1 MESGS
6 VVEYIDQQKITCAV
20 VLEIKKLRLRLLT
33 ENNRE
38 VKLSANRLSH
48 KGDHHLEL
56 TIGRDKLVGA
66 LKKIAARRKALIDEI
81 DIKELWE
88 TFNTEREWIDLATMT
103 GLCFPNNATS
113 DHESA
118 VVRAFFVNR
127 LYFKFDH
134 HRFFPNSEERV
145 EQITAQNRAAE
156 RRQRMIE
163 ISSRWLQEA
172 LNNETPTLPQPPQN
186 LVPMLQAHYIDNK
199 TTASNG
205 LCRAILKKAGLED
218 PERIFLILTKLG
230 VWDPNENIDLLRYD
244 LPTTFSEQI
253 QSSAVRLVDNA
264 PDPRTDAQRRDL
276 TALQTI
282 TIDGQSTLDY
292 DDALSLEIQSNQY
305 RLGIH
310 IADVG
315 HFVKRGDPLDREAMQ
330 RGSSVYMPDQ
340 KLPMLPPTLA
350 EDLCSL
356 KADHPRPAIST
367 MVTISPT
374 FDIIDFEIFASMIE
388 VKRQLT
394 YYEANV
400 LTDGGDE
407 EMTTLKAIGAKFRQ
421 KRLDQGAIQIS
432 LPEISV
438 WLNPEGNPI
447 VNKINR
453 ESPGRLLVSEIMI
466 MANWLMARMLDDH
479 KAPAIYRTQANPKER
494 LFKQDGGSL
503 FQNWMQ
509 RKLLSRFVLNTAAEH
524 HTGLGLNAY
533 VTATS
538 PIRKYFDLMT
548 QRQLRAAIGLEP
560 LYSIEEVERIIQ
572 ALEQPMGSIIR
583 TQYARQRYWLLKYLE
598 GQIGLKTEAIVLAK
612 RRNNHII
619 LLKEFMTECNL
630 PLSAGMNLKPEDLV
644 QVTIQHVSAR
654 RDLLSVFMG

>member
-48 KGDHHLEL
+48 KSDHHLEL
-56 TIGRDKLVGA
+56 TIGRDKLVAA
-66 LKKIAARRKALIDEI
+66 LKKIGERRKALIDEI
-81 DIKELWE
+81 DIRELWE

-103 GLCFPNNATS
+103 ALCFPNNVTS

-134 HRFFPNSEERV
+134 YRFFPNSKKRV
-145 EQITAQNRAAE
+145 EQINAQNRAAE
-156 RRQRMIE
+156 RRRRMIE
-163 ISSRWLQEA
+163 ISSRWLQDA
-172 LNNETPTLPQPPQN
+172 LNNETHTLPPPPQD

-199 TTASNG
+199 AITSNG
-205 LCRAILKKAGLED
+205 LCQAILKKAGLED
-218 PERIFLILTKLG
+218 PERIFFVLTKLG
-230 VWDPNENIDLLRYD
+230 VWDQNENIDLLRYD
-244 LPTTFSEQI
+244 IPTTFSESI
-253 QSSAVRLVDNA
+253 RSSAVNLVDNA
-264 PDPRTDAQRRDL
+264 PDPRADAQRRDL

-292 DDALSLEIQSNQY
+292 DDAISLENKGDHY
-305 RLGIH
+305 LLGVH

-315 HFVKRGDPLDREAMQ
+315 HFVKRGDPLDREAIR

-356 KADHPRPAIST
+356 KAGHPRPAIST
-367 MVTISPT
+367 LVTISPT

-400 LTDGGDE
+400 MADGSDE

-453 ESPGRLLVSEIMI
+453 ESPGRMLIAEIMI
-466 MANWLMARMLDDH
+466 MANWLMACTLADRQ
-479 KAPAIYRTQANPKER
+479 APAIYRTQANPKER

-538 PIRKYFDLMT
+538 PIRKYFDLVT

-560 LYSIEEVERIIQ
+560 LYTIEEIEQIIQ

-598 GQIGLKTEAIVLAK
+598 SQIGLKTEAIVLAK
-612 RRNNHII
+612 RRNNHVI

>member
-6 VVEYIDQQKITCAV
+6 VVEYIDQQKIICAV
-20 VLEIKKLRLRLLT
+20 VLEIKKMRLRLLT
-33 ENNRE
+33 EHNRE

-48 KGDHHLEL
+48 QGDRHLDL
-56 TIGRDKLVGA
+56 SIGRDKLVAA
-66 LKKIAARRKALIDEI
+66 LKKIADQRKALIDEI
-81 DIKELWE
+81 DIEELWE
-88 TFNTEREWIDLATMT
+88 TFNAEREWIDLATMT

-134 HRFFPNSEERV
+134 HRFFPNTPERV
-145 EQITAQNRAAE
+145 AQIKAQNRETE
-156 RRQRMIE
+156 RRRRMIE
-163 ISSRWLQEA
+163 ISSRWLQDA
-172 LNNETPTLPQPPQN
+172 FKNELPTLPQPPPD
-186 LVPMLQAHYIDNK
+186 LVPMLQAYYIDSK
-199 TTASNG
+199 ATASNG
-205 LCRAILKKAGLED
+205 LCQEILKKAGLED
-218 PERIFLILTKLG
+218 PERIFLVLTKLG
-230 VWDPNENIDLLRYD
+230 VWDQNENIDLLRYEI
-244 LPTTFSEQI
+244 PTTFSEKI
-253 QSSAVRLVDNA
+253 RSNAARLVDSA
-264 PDPRTDAQRRDL
+264 LDPLADVQRRDL
-276 TALQTI
+276 TALPAI
-282 TIDGQSTLDY
+282 TIDGQSTLDF
-292 DDALSLEIQSNQY
+292 DDALSLEKQGDRY
-305 RLGIH
+305 LLGVH

-315 HFVKRGDPLDREAMQ
+315 HFVRRDDPLDREARL

-340 KLPMLPPTLA
+340 KLPMLPPRLA

-356 KADHPRPAIST
+356 KAGHPRPAIST
-367 MVTISPT
+367 MITISPT
-374 FDIIDFEIFASMIE
+374 FDIIDFEIFSSMIE
-388 VKRQLT
+388 VKRQLS
-394 YYEANV
+394 YYETNV
-400 LTDGGDE
+400 LTDSGDE
-407 EMTTLKAIGAKFRQ
+407 EMTTLKEIGAKFRQ
-421 KRLDQGAIQIS
+421 KRLDQGAIHIS

-438 WLNPEGNPI
+438 WLNPEGSPI

-453 ESPGRLLVSEIMI
+453 ESPGRMLVSEIMI
-466 MANWLMARMLDDH
+466 MANWLMASMLADR

-509 RKLLSRFVLNTAAEH
+509 RKLLSRFVLNTQAEH

-538 PIRKYFDLMT
+538 PIRKYFDLVT

-560 LYSIEEVERIIQ
+560 LYTTEEIEHIIQ
-572 ALEQPMGSIIR
+572 ALEQPMGNIIR

-612 RRNNHII
+612 RRNSHVI